1 MRRLSS
7 SRGDVARPR
16 RSRIGRITLSI
27 VFATGAVTGADAVLV
42 GESVGWVFTEQA
54 DLKQAVREC
63 TAFDQT
69 GVTCE
74 PPIGSWDVSAVTN
87 MMDIFYD
94 QQNFN
99 ADISGWNTSSV
110 TDMYGMFVRAY
121 EFNQPIGNWD
131 VS

>member
-27 VFATGAVTGADAVLV
+27 VFATGAVTGADAVSVGGV
-42 GESVGWVFTEQA
+42 GESVDWVFTEQA
-54 DLKQAVREC
+54 DLMQAVRDC
-63 TAFDQT
+63 TTLDPT

-87 MMDIFYD
+87 MMDMFYD
-94 QQNFN
+94 QQKFN
-99 ADISGWNTSSV
+99 ADI
-110 TDMYGMFVRAY
+110 M
-121 EFNQPIGNWD
+121 E
-131 VS
+131 